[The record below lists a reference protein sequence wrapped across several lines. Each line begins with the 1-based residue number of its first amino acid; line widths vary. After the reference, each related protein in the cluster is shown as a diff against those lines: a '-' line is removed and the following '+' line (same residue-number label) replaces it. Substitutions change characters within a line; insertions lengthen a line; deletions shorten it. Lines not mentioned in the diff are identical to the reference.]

1 MLTRADKLIFNNV
14 RLTGWQDTLQADG
27 GNRQYFRNCYIEGNV
42 DWIFGSAQAVF
53 DDCDIVANGDGY
65 VTAASTEST
74 RSTGY
79 VFINSR
85 LLKRIRLL
93 PTIRWHLE
101 DHGDQTPALHM

>member
-1 MLTRADKLIFNNV
+1 M
-14 RLTGWQDTLQADG
+14 QADG

-85 LLKRIRLL
+85 LLKKGGTWKTMEIKRLRYICKLLYGQSYKNSRIYR
-93 PTIRWHLE
+93 
-101 DHGDQTPALHM
+101 HG